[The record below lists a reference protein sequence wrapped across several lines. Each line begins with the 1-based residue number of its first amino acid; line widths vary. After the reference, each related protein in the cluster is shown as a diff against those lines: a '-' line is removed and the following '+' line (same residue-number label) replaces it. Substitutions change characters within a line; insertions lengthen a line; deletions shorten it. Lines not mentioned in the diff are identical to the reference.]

1 MRALSLFL
9 ALVALAALAPFAAAK
24 VEAKVDLPTAYIVG
38 ASMPVRVELTADKQG
53 DKIPTWM
60 LTASAFAVD
69 GKSLGDRGSGEI
81 KLAPNQKITI
91 EIDLAPALENTKA
104 ASAKSFKLGYANEKA
119 TEVACKSAAKKG
131 TDFMSIPAEEL
142 KNYQVLLR
150 TNQGSML
157 LELWPDIA
165 PNHVRNFLDLA
176 ASGFYD
182 GTLFH
187 RVSPTFMIQGGDP
200 NTKNSDTSSWG
211 LGSGPRLVK
220 REFSAKTHARG
231 VLSMAR
237 GPSEDSATCQ
247 FFIITA
253 PSPALDGKYSAFGEL
268 VDGLPALDAIA
279 RAPGKPNPMNP
290 NDGTVMPFQPQ
301 KIESAVVLT
310 KGGK

>member
-1 MRALSLFL
+1 MRALLPSVL
-9 ALVALAALAPFAAAK
+9 ATIATLAPFAAAEVK
-24 VEAKVDLPTAYIVG
+24 ALVDVPATYIVG
-38 ASMPVRVELTADKQG
+38 ASMPLKVELTAGAQG

-60 LTASAFAVD
+60 LGVAAFAVD
-69 GKSLGDRGSGEI
+69 GKALAERGSAEL

-91 EIDLAPALENTKA
+91 ELDLAPALENTKA
-104 ASAKSFKLGYANEKA
+104 ASGKSFKLGYANEKA
-119 TEVACKSAAKKG
+119 TEIACKSAAKKG
-131 TDFMSIPAEEL
+131 TDFLSMPVADL

-150 TNQGSML
+150 TNQGPML
-157 LELWPDIA
+157 LDLWPDVA
-165 PNHVRNFLDLA
+165 PIHVRNFLDLA

-187 RVSPTFMIQGGDP
+187 RVSPVFMVQGGDP
-200 NTKNSDTSSWG
+200 NTKSSDSTVWG
-211 LGSGPRLVK
+211 TGRGPRMVK
-220 REFSAKTHARG
+220 HEFSAKRHARG

-237 GPSEDSATCQ
+237 GDDLDSASCQ

-253 PSPALDGKYSAFGEL
+253 PSPQLDGKYSAFGEL

-290 NDGTVMPFQPQ
+290 NDGTVMPTQPQ
-301 KIESAVVLT
+301 KIESAVVLV